1 MKPSALNSIGQN
13 NRARRTTPGW
23 RQSTLEATRSAAA
36 EPKRAGLSR
45 SITNV
50 SVTADHKTTRVD
62 FPTVMKR
69 LIFLNRFFAPD
80 HSATSQILGDLAFAL
95 AESQRDVHVVTS
107 QQLYD
112 DPQANLPAK
121 DVVRGVNVHRV
132 SSTHF
137 GRSALAGRG
146 VDYFSFYASMWRR
159 ILTLAQRGDVLVA
172 MTDPPLTS
180 VPAMHATKRRGAH
193 LVNWL
198 QDIYPEVAIKLGVPL
213 VKGPG
218 GQVLAFLRDASLK
231 AASANV
237 VVGERMAEYV
247 MSRGIPPDRVH
258 VIHNWSDDEQISP
271 VDNADNPLRREWGLS
286 DKFVVGYS
294 GNLGRAHEF
303 ETILG
308 AGERLR
314 NDPRIM
320 FLFIGGGHRMD
331 ELARIVK
338 QRRLESTFRCIPYQD
353 RTLLKHSLCV
363 PDIHWISLNPAVE
376 GLIVPS
382 KFYGIAA
389 AGRPVIA
396 IMARDGEIARLVQQH
411 KCGLVIEPGHFD
423 ALATALVRLSTDR
436 SSLAAMG
443 LRARAVLDAQFT
455 RRQAID
461 RWRNV
466 LDQLEQF

>member
-1 MKPSALNSIGQN
+1 
-13 NRARRTTPGW
+13 
-23 RQSTLEATRSAAA
+23 
-36 EPKRAGLSR
+36 
-45 SITNV
+45 
-50 SVTADHKTTRVD
+50 
-62 FPTVMKR
+62 MKR

-95 AESQRDVHVVTS
+95 AESHRDVHVVTS
-107 QQLYD
+107 RQLYD
-112 DPQANLPAK
+112 NPQASLPAK
-121 DVVRGVNVHRV
+121 YVVRGVNVHRV

-146 VDYFSFYASMWRR
+146 VDYLSFYASLWRCV
-159 ILTLAQRGDVLVA
+159 LTLARRGDILVA
-172 MTDPPLTS
+172 MTDPPLVS
-180 VPAMHATKRRGAH
+180 IPAMHAARRRGAH

-198 QDIYPEVAIKLGVPL
+198 QDIYPEVAIELGVPL
-213 VKGPG
+213 VKGPAG
-218 GQVLAFLRDASLK
+218 KILSYFRDASLK
-231 AASANV
+231 AASTNV

-247 MSRGIPPDRVH
+247 MLRGISPDRVH

-271 VDNADNPLRREWGLS
+271 VSNADNPLRREWGLD

-303 ETILG
+303 ETVLG

-314 NDPRIM
+314 NDPRIV

-338 QRRLESTFRCIPYQD
+338 ARGLESTFRCIPYQD
-353 RTLLKHSLCV
+353 RKLLKHSLCV

-389 AGRPVIA
+389 AGRPTIA
-396 IMARDGEIARLVQQH
+396 ITASDGEIARLVQQH
-411 KCGLVIEPGHFD
+411 KCGLVIEPGQVD
-423 ALATALVRLSTDR
+423 ALVAALVRLSTDP
-436 SSLAAMG
+436 SSLTTMG
-443 LRARAVLDAQFT
+443 TRARIMLDAHFT

-466 LDQLEQF
+466 LDRLELS